1 MKKLK
6 LVIALFVFAAFAIAS
21 CNKTPDDPPAPKD
34 KHELLY
40 DKWWYNVGNQG
51 RGAHYFNSDGTC
63 QITIP
68 PSSGVWKW
76 SVNDS
81 LIVTMDNYPPMTL
94 HFTKIEETEM
104 EYWPTFEPEGNLY
117 QFSTTEP

>member
-1 MKKLK
+1 MKKIQL
-6 LVIALFVFAAFAIAS
+6 LFAAIIIATLAITA
-21 CNKTPDDPPAPKD
+21 CGKDDDDDVTTTDP
-34 KHELLY
+34 HELLY

-63 QITIP
+63 QMTIP
-68 PSSGVWKW
+68 PASGTWTW

-81 LIVTMDNYPPMTL
+81 LIVNIDNYPSMTL
-94 HFTKIEETEM
+94 HFTEIKENTM